1 MQLHTDFKYEQK
13 NGYIRKIDK
22 LNGQISYYSPMWKQY
37 LKEYQ
42 FTSEHF
48 YCADCLRNDEVLTKG
63 TIRYDSL
70 VLCEEHNNKFKPVI
84 QRVRDIFDN
93 NPNVTNIDNLGF

>member
-1 MQLHTDFKYEQK
+1 M
-13 NGYIRKIDK
+13 RIDR
-22 LNGQISYYSPMWKQY
+22 LNGQVTYYDKHFKQY

-42 FTSEHF
+42 FTSEN
-48 YCADCLRNDEVLTKG
+48 YLCANCLRNDLILTKG

-70 VLCEEHNNKFKPVI
+70 VLCDKHNSEFKPVM

-93 NPNVTNIDNLGF
+93 NPNVTTIDNLGF

>member
-1 MQLHTDFKYEQK
+1 MELTYDFKYEHK
-13 NGYIRKIDK
+13 NGYTRKIDT
-22 LNGQISYYSPMWKQY
+22 LTGQVYYWSELWKQY

-42 FTSEHF
+42 FTSEHY
-48 YCADCLRNDEVLTKG
+48 YCADCLREDELLVKG

-70 VLCEEHNNKFKPVI
+70 VLCDKHRWKFEPVM
-84 QRVRDIFDN
+84 QKLRNIFDN